1 MIAFLVAALVATT
14 LAVWVIRG
22 FFSSQEHLLY
32 EIHGDIPYGERKYG
46 IYRSILDLEEDFE
59 VGKVTPEDRET
70 LMAQY
75 EAEAITFIRETKR
88 AESTSEDEVRAELE
102 REIAAARSSMSS
114 RTRKTAD

>member
-14 LAVWVIRG
+14 LAVWVIKG
-22 FFSSQEHLLY
+22 FLSSEEQF
-32 EIHGDIPYGERKYG
+32 IHETHGNIPLAERKYG

-59 VGKVTPEDRET
+59 VGKVSPEDRET

-75 EAEAITFIRETKR
+75 EAEAITFIRETKQ
-88 AESTSEDEVRAELE
+88 AESTSEDEVNAELE

-114 RTRKTAD
+114 RRKQAD